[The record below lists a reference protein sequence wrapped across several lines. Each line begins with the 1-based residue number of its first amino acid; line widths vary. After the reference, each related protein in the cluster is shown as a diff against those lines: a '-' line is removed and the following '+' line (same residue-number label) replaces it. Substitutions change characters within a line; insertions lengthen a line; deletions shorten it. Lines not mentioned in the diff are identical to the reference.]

1 MLAQPGGIEQVLA
14 TLAPARQGIG
24 LPGLDELDS
33 APGGREEYGVRGVP
47 VTEPFGRQEKW
58 TFLFDYGDDWTFD
71 VTYQGLQ
78 EAPPRVRLPRVLESV
93 ATAPE
98 QYPEWE

>member
-1 MLAQPGGIEQVLA
+1 MALEQVHSHARFPRTAILLGHARGVIVLA
-14 TLAPARQGIG
+14 AAL
-24 LPGLDELDS
+24 
-33 APGGREEYGVRGVP
+33 RGVP

-93 ATAPE
+93 GTAPE
-98 QYPEWE
+98 QYPEWDE